1 MIKTLGM
8 MEFRSIAK
16 GIEIADVVLKA
27 AEVELIFCRTIC
39 PGKFMILISGEV
51 GAVKEALDKGTNQSK
66 GFLIGS
72 FILPNVHKDIIQSL
86 KNKIKVVPS
95 EAIGVVETTNVVSGI
110 FILDK
115 ALKAAEVRLFK
126 LSLGM
131 AIGGKSYFVIYG
143 DVSSVQEAVK
153 EALRGIDEKKIVSS
167 IVIPSPSKELINSL

>member
-72 FILPNVHKDIIQSL
+72 F
-86 KNKIKVVPS
+86 KIGRAHV
-95 EAIGVVETTNVVSGI
+95 
-110 FILDK
+110 
-115 ALKAAEVRLFK
+115 
-126 LSLGM
+126 
-131 AIGGKSYFVIYG
+131 
-143 DVSSVQEAVK
+143 
-153 EALRGIDEKKIVSS
+153 
-167 IVIPSPSKELINSL
+167 